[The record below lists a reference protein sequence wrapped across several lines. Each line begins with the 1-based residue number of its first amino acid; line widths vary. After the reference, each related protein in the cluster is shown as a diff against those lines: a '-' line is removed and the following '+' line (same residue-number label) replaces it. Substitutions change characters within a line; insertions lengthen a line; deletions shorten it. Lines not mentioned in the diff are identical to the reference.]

1 MVQTIGFEG
10 IAINVWLVWILPFV
24 GAAIIAIVA
33 KARIKLRD
41 HTAVGLALAS
51 AISATTLLPLLTS
64 QPPNNEVHS
73 QIPWISTLGIRAGVL
88 ADPLAIVMSNLV
100 AWVSFLIFF
109 YSTGYMHGDR
119 DLTRFWFFMLFFIG
133 SMQLIVLSDNLLMV
147 FFGWEGVG
155 LASYALIGFWYY
167 DREKDFVGKIGHRAG
182 GIAMWASP
190 SHAGM
195 KAFLMTRA
203 GDVMMLAG
211 MFLIFAYSG
220 TFGFKELLQ
229 NQTWASVMAHQ
240 NLLVPAAVLLFGG
253 AVGKSAQ
260 FPLNEW
266 LLEAMTGP
274 TPVSALIHA
283 ATMVKAGVFLVARIG
298 PLFFALAAFGMTQ
311 FFEVV
316 AWVGAITAFLLATQA
331 IVNPEIKKVLAYS
344 TGSQIGYMMM
354 ALGIAGLSTQFVDGY
369 AAGFFQLMSHAM
381 FKASLFMGAG
391 ALLHTVGS
399 RFMNDMGGM
408 RRHMRK
414 TYIFMLLAGLSLAGA
429 PLVTAGFW
437 SKDAIF
443 AAILESGYVYASPL
457 FIMAVV
463 VAVMTAFYTF
473 RMIGMAFFGK
483 PSPHIEEM
491 QKAGHHLHEVTAR
504 MWVPFAVLAMATI
517 AIGVIGFIFESQI
530 HTLLG
535 AYLAQS
541 FGIVEGKQQ
550 QQQRTFSSFSSSS
563 SSSYSSFA
571 PVSAAKKSIDGS
583 DLHSTYSSLPSRRIV
598 MRQEAQGQGMKNET
612 ILGLNPVAAASSFG
626 AFALGAGL
634 GYIFYIARKVSPQII
649 SRNIASQAIWT
660 FLYNRWYL
668 NSVLYWG
675 AVIGPMAIY
684 RIIWRYFESIVIE
697 GINPGFQFAMTYFSK
712 IVRSAQTGITQT
724 YLFVFG
730 VGIIIIVMLLLLSG
744 RT

>member
-1 MVQTIGFEG
+1 MAGTVGFEG
-10 IAINVWLVWILPFV
+10 IAINAWLVWILPFV
-24 GAAIIAIVA
+24 GAAIIPAIA
-33 KARIKLRD
+33 KGGKRLRD
-41 HTAVGLALAS
+41 YTAVGFALAS
-51 AISATTLLPLLTS
+51 AISAATLIPLAFS
-64 QPPNNEVHS
+64 PNEVHS
-73 QIPWISTLGIRAGVL
+73 QVNWISVVNVKAGVL
-88 ADPLAIVMSNLV
+88 PDPLAIVMTNLV
-100 AWVSFLIFF
+100 AWISFLIII

-119 DLTRFWFFMLFFIG
+119 DLTRYWFFMLFFIG
-133 SMQLIVLSDNLLMV
+133 SMQLIVLSDNLLMM

-167 DREKDFVGKIGHRAG
+167 DKKKDFVGRVGDRAG

-203 GDVMMLAG
+203 GDTMMLAG
-211 MFLIFAYSG
+211 MFMIFIYSG

-229 NQTWASVMAHQ
+229 NQTWAAQMAHQ

-260 FPLNEW
+260 FPLQEW

-354 ALGIAGLSTQFVDGY
+354 ALGIAGLSVNFVDGY
-369 AAGFFQLMSHAM
+369 AAGFFQLISHAM

-391 ALLHTVGS
+391 ALLHAVGS
-399 RFMNDMGGM
+399 RFMSDMGGL
-408 RRHMRK
+408 RKHMRK
-414 TYIFMLLAGLSLAGA
+414 TYIFMLLASLSLAAA
-429 PLVTAGFW
+429 PIITAGFW

-443 AAILESGYVYASPL
+443 GAVLDSGYVHAWPL
-457 FIMAVV
+457 FGVAVV

-483 PSPHIEEM
+483 ESKYVEEM
-491 QKAGHHLHEVTAR
+491 EQRGHHIHEVGPN
-504 MWVPFAVLAMATI
+504 MWIPFGILAVATI
-517 AIGVIGFIFESQI
+517 AIGVVGFIVGPQI
-530 HTLLG
+530 TNYLG
-535 AYLAQS
+535 GYLVHS
-541 FGIVEGKQQ
+541 FGIGKEVPSTAINIVPEGGK
-550 QQQRTFSSFSSSS
+550 TFF
-563 SSSYSSFA
+563 
-571 PVSAAKKSIDGS
+571 
-583 DLHSTYSSLPSRRIV
+583 
-598 MRQEAQGQGMKNET
+598 
-612 ILGLNPVAAASSFG
+612 GLNPVAATASFG
-626 AFALGAGL
+626 AFAIGAIL
-634 GYIFYIARKVSPQII
+634 GYIVYIARKIDPDII
-649 SRNIASQAIWT
+649 SRNIVTRAIWK

-668 NSVLYWG
+668 NTVLYWG

-684 RIIWRYFESIVIE
+684 RIIWRYFESTVID
-697 GINPGFQFAMTYFSK
+697 GIGPGFQYAMAYFSK
-712 IVRSAQTGITQT
+712 VVRAGQTGITQT

-730 VGIIIIVMLLLLSG
+730 VGIMIIVMLMLL
-744 RT
+744 